1 MSLDTPTAVNAPKT
15 REIPEDMKS
24 GKLDVVKHRWIYIG
38 ISLVLL
44 IPGLFFIISNWL
56 SPDIQA
62 PVRLGIDFT
71 GGTMQEYGF
80 QKPIT
85 ETSLPQIRAIFEQKG
100 YSGTVVQIQKPRAGA
115 TQPNGITTVVD
126 IRSKHLSTPDQ
137 AAIQNELKA
146 QFGQMTLLQNFSIGP
161 SLASELLK
169 NGFLALGLA
178 YLLIV
183 GYLTFRF
190 EFDYA
195 VCAIIAL
202 IHDALFVFGMFAIL
216 GYFFHTEVD
225 SMFVTAILTVVG
237 FSVHDTI
244 VVFDRLRE
252 NTRLYFTKKLSFG
265 TITNL
270 SINQTLARSINTS
283 MTALLTLL
291 ALYLFGGVTTRD
303 FVFAC
308 ILGIATGTYS
318 SIFVASAMLTWWRE
332 RAAKS
337 AMATA

>member
-1 MSLDTPTAVNAPKT
+1 MTITAAAKAH
-15 REIPEDMKS
+15 EIPSDMKV
-24 GKLDVVKHRWIYIG
+24 GKLDVVKHRWYYIG
-38 ISLVLL
+38 FSLLL
-44 IPGLFFIISNWL
+44 MVPGIFYIVTNWL
-56 SPDIQA
+56 NPDIQA

-80 QKPIT
+80 SKPVT
-85 ETSLPQIRAIFEQKG
+85 EANLPEIRAVYESKG
-100 YSGTVVQIQKPRAGA
+100 YSGTVVQIQQPRAGVA
-115 TQPNGITTVVD
+115 QPKGVSSVVD
-126 IRSKHLSTPDQ
+126 IRSKHLSSADQ
-137 AAIQNELKA
+137 EKIQSELTQK
-146 QFGQMTLLQNFSIGP
+146 FGQMTLLQNFSIGP
-161 SLASELLK
+161 SLASELLQ

-202 IHDALFVFGMFAIL
+202 MHDALVVFGIFAL
-216 GYFFHTEVD
+216 MGHFFHTEVD

-244 VVFDRLRE
+244 VVYDRLRE
-252 NTRLYFTKKLSFG
+252 NTRLYYTKKLSFG
-265 TITNL
+265 TIANL
-270 SINQTLARSINTS
+270 SVNQTLARSINTS

-291 ALYLFGGVTTRD
+291 ALYFFGGVTTKD

-308 ILGIATGTYS
+308 LLGIAIGTYS
-318 SIFVASAMLTWWRE
+318 SIFVASAMLAWWRE
-332 RAAKS
+332 KSAKS
-337 AMATA
+337 AGSVTPAIA